1 MAQTHKYLRLVVQ
14 KDPGKTTYMLDG
26 MGRVSGVK
34 MGLARRGWQW
44 LPGRGHWGR
53 GVWETEDLEM
63 AKHFAF
69 LPTFDAHTQKPIVLE
84 A

>member
-44 LPGRGHWGR
+44 LAGRGGW
-53 GVWETEDLEM
+53 GVWETEDLEL
-63 AKHFAF
+63 AKHFAY
-69 LPTFDAHTQKPIVLE
+69 LPTFDTHTQAQIVLE
-84 A
+84 G